1 MTKIPDSAK
10 LLSWKIHMARRN
22 PSRAIAVAILIIIC
36 SYFIFYTM
44 EDFFFTFISTI
55 VLIIMVIPYYLPT
68 TYILTEEGVRRK
80 MLFSNQSR
88 AWSEFNR
95 YDSDKN
101 NVKLYTM
108 KQSSR
113 LDNYRSF
120 LLICNKNKDEVMK
133 IVQEN
138 IKSLG
143 VRGESLER

>member
-1 MTKIPDSAK
+1 MNKIPESAE

-22 PSRAIAVAILIIIC
+22 PSRSIAVVILILIC

-44 EDFFFTFISTI
+44 EDFFFTLIATF
-55 VLIIMVIPYYLPT
+55 VLIIMVLPYYLPT
-68 TYILTEEGVRRK
+68 TYTLTEEGVRRK

-101 NVKLYTM
+101 AIKLYTM

-120 LLICNKNKDEVMK
+120 LLICNKNKEQVIEIIEKKLPSIENPDEK
-133 IVQEN
+133 
-138 IKSLG
+138 
-143 VRGESLER
+143 

>member
-95 YDSDKN
+95 YASDKN

-120 LLICNKNKDEVMK
+120 LLICNKNKEQVIE
-133 IVQEN
+133 IVDKKLPSIEN
-138 IKSLG
+138 PDDK
-143 VRGESLER
+143 

>member
-1 MTKIPDSAK
+1 MNKIPESAE

-22 PSRAIAVAILIIIC
+22 PSRAIAVAILILIC

-44 EDFFFTFISTI
+44 EDFFFTFIATF
-55 VLIIMVIPYYLPT
+55 VLIIMVLPYYLPT
-68 TYILTEEGVRRK
+68 TYMLTEKGVRRK

-95 YDSDKN
+95 YDSNKN
-101 NVKLYTM
+101 TIKLYTM

-120 LLICNKNKDEVMK
+120 LLICNKNKEQVIEIIEKKLPYIENPDEK
-133 IVQEN
+133 
-138 IKSLG
+138 
-143 VRGESLER
+143 